1 MEDDADDFETEESLA
16 DVFKAATICVRQIG
30 TKFDADKLLYFYAR
44 YKQVWLYCWIVAV
57 CFAFLKSECVTN
69 ARSVG
74 YVDFDGVLFYIP
86 RRKSERPGTF

>member
-1 MEDDADDFETEESLA
+1 MLKMEDDADDFETEESLA

-69 ARSVG
+69 ARFVS
-74 YVDFDGVLFYIP
+74 YVDFDGVL
-86 RRKSERPGTF
+86 S